1 MSTIITAALAADVN
15 HAERTITGVVV
26 YYGRPADASNGRV
39 QFEAGS
45 LILPDDLSRI
55 KLCLDHD
62 HHSAIGYATAAETA
76 DDHLTMTFHIPET
89 TAGDE
94 ALASAR
100 AGIRDGLSVGAY
112 PTRDGAQYIN
122 GEDCYHVTEAHLREV
137 SLVAVP
143 AFDDARV
150 TNVTATAQTQEGTP
164 MPHETPDQTD
174 PQPVAA
180 QIQAPAILTPAHAGP
195 KTALEA
201 ARLVV
206 ALTAEGAGTAKI
218 NAALNDITT
227 TDDKGQ
233 GFTRPAWLAQL
244 WQAVRTDRPLIDSF
258 TRKDLTS
265 IEAKGW
271 RWKTRPTVGE
281 YAGDKAEIPTS
292 KAETEPVSEKAKRIA
307 AGWDVDR
314 IYADLGDPSM
324 IEALW
329 EGAAEDY
336 ALKSEVAFTKHV
348 LAKATA
354 VEDASGGTPKLIDNL
369 IKLGAKATGQGSR
382 IDFLAFGT
390 DVWTAFTALTKDQ
403 VPWWITHGDG
413 INISTGS
420 AAVNGIRLFNDPGLG
435 PGQILGGDKRA
446 VTYYEVDPPIRV
458 NAVDLAHG
466 GLDLG
471 LFGYWSAIVHDER
484 ALFKVGA

>member
-1 MSTIITAALAADVN
+1 MSTIITAALAATAD
-15 HAERTITGVVV
+15 HDARTITGVVV
-26 YYGRPADASNGRV
+26 YYGRPADASSGRV

-45 LILPDDLSRI
+45 LLLPDDLSRI

-62 HHSAIGYATAAETA
+62 HHSAIGYATAAEGA
-76 DDHLTMTFHIPET
+76 DDQLTMTFHIPET
-89 TAGDE
+89 PAGDE
-94 ALASAR
+94 ALASAK

-122 GEDCYHVTEAHLREV
+122 GEDCYRVTEAHLREV

-150 TNVTATAQTQEGTP
+150 TNVNATAQTQEGTP
-164 MPHETPDQTD
+164 MPHETPDQD
-174 PQPVAA
+174 PQPIAA
-180 QIQAPAILTPAHAGP
+180 QIQAPAIITPQSGP
-195 KTALEA
+195 KTALDA

-218 NAALNDITT
+218 NAALNDIPP
-227 TDDKGQ
+227 DADKGQ

-244 WQAVRTDRPLIDSF
+244 WQAVRTDRPLIETF
-258 TRKDLTS
+258 GRKDLTS

-271 RWKTRPTVGE
+271 KWKTRPTVGE
-281 YAGDKAEIPTS
+281 YAGNKTEIPTS

-336 ALKSEVAFTKHV
+336 ALKSEVAFGKHI
-348 LAKATA
+348 LAKATV
-354 VEDASGGTPKLIDNL
+354 VEDAAGGTPKLIDNL
-369 IKLGAKATGQGSR
+369 IKLGAKATAQGSH

-403 VPWWITHGDG
+403 VPWWITNGDG
-413 INISTGS
+413 INISKGS
-420 AAVNGIRLFNDPGLG
+420 ADVNGIRLFNDASLG
-435 PGQILGGDKRA
+435 AGQILGGDKRA

-484 ALFKVGA
+484 ALFKVGE